1 MKVKNIIK
9 KVKVIRP
16 LLALQVSLTVL
27 PGSLGGQRPEKYLMF
42 SLESASLRYSKE
54 SESGG
59 SQKAEEYLRFSL
71 KSESQKYNQES
82 ESDTAFACVAGP
94 AECITGD
101 SWRPEG

>member
-1 MKVKNIIK
+1 MHALKI
-9 KVKVIRP
+9 
-16 LLALQVSLTVL
+16 LLSVST
-27 PGSLGGQRPEKYLMF
+27 GT
-42 SLESASLRYSKE
+42 
-54 SESGG
+54 GG

>member
-1 MKVKNIIK
+1 MH
-9 KVKVIRP
+9 
-16 LLALQVSLTVL
+16 ALQILLSVST
-27 PGSLGGQRPEKYLMF
+27 GT
-42 SLESASLRYSKE
+42 
-54 SESGG
+54 GG

-82 ESDTAFACVAGP
+82 ESDMAFACVAGP

>member
-1 MKVKNIIK
+1 MF
-9 KVKVIRP
+9 RP
-16 LLALQVSLTVL
+16 TMELLTF
-27 PGSLGGQRPEKYLMF
+27 Y
-42 SLESASLRYSKE
+42 YT
-54 SESGG
+54 
-59 SQKAEEYLRFSL
+59 L

>member
-1 MKVKNIIK
+1 MH
-9 KVKVIRP
+9 
-16 LLALQVSLTVL
+16 ALQILLSGLT
-27 PGSLGGQRPEKYLMF
+27 G
-42 SLESASLRYSKE
+42 A
-54 SESGG
+54 GG

-82 ESDTAFACVAGP
+82 ESDMAFACVAGP

>member
-1 MKVKNIIK
+1 MHALHV
-9 KVKVIRP
+9 
-16 LLALQVSLTVL
+16 LLSVST
-27 PGSLGGQRPEKYLMF
+27 GT
-42 SLESASLRYSKE
+42 
-54 SESGG
+54 GG

-82 ESDTAFACVAGP
+82 ESDMAFACVAGP

>member
-1 MKVKNIIK
+1 MKVDNNIEK
-9 KVKVIRP
+9 AKVILP
-16 LLALQVSLTVL
+16 VHALQILLSVST
-27 PGSLGGQRPEKYLMF
+27 GT
-42 SLESASLRYSKE
+42 
-54 SESGG
+54 GG